1 MPTKPHYRVLHEP
14 GKAPQSEKLYVAVPL
29 PAGIPTSPLSC
40 TNTSRDVGPKHPEA
54 FLKGFK
60 GYLHTDGYAG
70 YHNLPEEITVV
81 SCWAHARRKFDEAV
95 RSLPKGKSKG
105 QFRISGIDLLQSSFR
120 DRTGNCG
127 QNNRRAL

>member
-1 MPTKPHYRVLHEP
+1 MWLYRTSGDTNKPIVLYEYQP
-14 GKAPQSEKLYVAVPL
+14 GRGA
-29 PAGIPTSPLSC
+29 
-40 TNTSRDVGPKHPEA
+40 KHPEA

-81 SCWAHARRKFDEAV
+81 GCWAHARRKFDEAV
-95 RSLPKGKSKG
+95 RSLPKGKAKG

-120 DRTGNCG
+120 DRTGDCG
-127 QNNRRAL
+127 QNSRRAL